1 MPRSS
6 AAQSVLRY
14 PLTAALAGEGGV
26 RLLRELARHG
36 GPLSPRVLADRGGL
50 TIQGARR
57 ALKRLVAL
65 GLANTVGSGNR
76 LLYHLNPAHPLA
88 PALAAL
94 FAAEAA
100 RVEAVFGA
108 VRAAVAAAALPVLA
122 AWLYGSA
129 ARGDDAAASDLDVAV
144 VFDADRDTEAVV
156 EPALDV
162 LREALAPVERAQL
175 VTLSLVGLSRD
186 DVRRLS
192 TGDPWWAN
200 IVREAVPLIGP
211 APSALTARLAAASRR
226 GTSPAAGARGQVT
239 RAARPEAAV
248 PRAAARKRA

>member
-1 MPRSS
+1 M
-6 AAQSVLRY
+6 
-14 PLTAALAGEGGV
+14 

-36 GPLSPRVLADRGGL
+36 GPLSPRALADRGGL

-57 ALKRLVAL
+57 ALKRLAAL
-65 GLANTVGSGNR
+65 GLADTVGSGDR
-76 LLYHLNPAHPLA
+76 LLYRLNPVHPLA

-94 FAAEAA
+94 FAAEVA
-100 RVEAVFGA
+100 RVDAVFEA
-108 VRAAVAAAALPVLA
+108 LRAAVAARRPPVLA

-129 ARGDDAAASDLDVAV
+129 ARGDDATASDVDVAV
-144 VFDADRDTEAVV
+144 VFDADRDTEAAV
-156 EPALDV
+156 EPALNA

-200 IVREAVPLIGP
+200 VAREAVPLLGP
-211 APSALTARLAAASRR
+211 APSALVARLTAAARRPAAPAGVRGRSTQAARAAASR
-226 GTSPAAGARGQVT
+226 TPGAE
-239 RAARPEAAV
+239 RA
-248 PRAAARKRA
+248 

>member
-1 MPRSS
+1 MPAPSI
-6 AAQSVLRY
+6 AQSVFRY
-14 PLTAALAGEGGV
+14 PLTVALAGEGGV

-36 GPLSPRVLADRGGL
+36 GPLSPRALADRTGL
-50 TIQGARR
+50 TVQGARR
-57 ALKRLVAL
+57 ALKRLAAL
-65 GLANTVGSGNR
+65 GLADTVGSADR
-76 LLYHLNPAHPLA
+76 LLYRLNSAHPLA

-94 FAAEAA
+94 FVAEAA
-100 RVEAVFGA
+100 RVDAVFGA
-108 VRAAVAAAALPVLA
+108 VRAAAAAAALPVLA

-129 ARGDDAAASDLDVAV
+129 ARGDDAAASDLDVAI
-144 VFDADRDTEAVV
+144 VFDADRDAEAAV
-156 EPALDV
+156 EPALEA

-200 IVREAVPLIGP
+200 GVREAVPLLGP
-211 APSALTARLAAASRR
+211 APSALAARLTAASRR
-226 GTSPAAGARGQVT
+226 SRSPAASARGQG
-239 RAARPEAAV
+239 APSARPEVAA